1 MNEVALILGM
11 FLETFSIR
19 YVLFAVAGRVH
30 FPDWLSTALAFVP
43 PAVLTAIIV
52 PAVVMPQGDIWLS
65 YDNPWLLAALAS
77 AVIALIRKDLLTTIV
92 GGMVIFIGL
101 KFGLGLG

>member
-1 MNEVALILGM
+1 MNEVALIFGM
-11 FLETFSIR
+11 FLATFSVR

-30 FPDWLSTALAFVP
+30 FPIWLSRALAFVP

-52 PAVVMPQGDIWLS
+52 PAVLMPKGTLWVS
-65 YDNPWLLAALAS
+65 YQNPWLLAAIA
-77 AVIALIRKDLLTTIV
+77 AVFIALIRKDLLTTII
-92 GGMVIFIGL
+92 GGLLIFIAL